1 MRSDC
6 KEYVRSC
13 EVCNKNKKPN
23 VKAKAQ
29 LGQYHAG
36 VPLERI
42 HMDILGPLPETKN
55 GNKYIL
61 MIIDQFTKWIE
72 CFPLPNQKAEII
84 AKNFVDN
91 VICRL
96 GCPLELHTDQ
106 GKNMDGTIMHQI
118 CELLQIAKTRTTP
131 YHPASNGQVERYNR
145 TLLQAL
151 RCYIENKQDTWD
163 EYLQQIAGAIRAC
176 KNRQTGFTPNEMM
189 MGRDVLQPINLFL
202 GTSDNGEDKDINTY
216 VKDLKSKL
224 ESIHREAREN
234 LKTSQNRQKRDYDLR
249 SVHNTYGVG
258 DVVYKTNSATAIGKS
273 PKLKSPWKG
282 PYVITEI
289 KSPVLY
295 RIKDRKKE
303 EVIHH
308 DRIKLCQDRNHPL
321 WLSRLRNKILK
332 DHSSLETCNSD
343 LEEYNLDTL
352 FQLQEILS
360 QLRFR
365 S

>member
-1 MRSDC
+1 
-6 KEYVRSC
+6 
-13 EVCNKNKKPN
+13 
-23 VKAKAQ
+23 
-29 LGQYHAG
+29 
-36 VPLERI
+36 
-42 HMDILGPLPETKN
+42 
-55 GNKYIL
+55 
-61 MIIDQFTKWIE
+61 
-72 CFPLPNQKAEII
+72 
-84 AKNFVDN
+84 
-91 VICRL
+91 
-96 GCPLELHTDQ
+96 
-106 GKNMDGTIMHQI
+106 
-118 CELLQIAKTRTTP
+118 
-131 YHPASNGQVERYNR
+131 
-145 TLLQAL
+145 
-151 RCYIENKQDTWD
+151 
-163 EYLQQIAGAIRAC
+163 
-176 KNRQTGFTPNEMM
+176 

-282 PYVITEI
+282 PYVITEV

-332 DHSSLETCNSD
+332 NHSSLETCNSD

-352 FQLQEILS
+352 FQLPGNTESTEIP
-360 QLRFR
+360 QLMTSDSLMSLPDLNHRVLGDSTLDTGYDNSDKPHKRIRRRPDYLKDFTV
-365 S
+365 